1 MLNSFCFTSLVLF
14 LNEHCPVYTLIERTE
29 VCIRGREK
37 VETLSVWKNTSIKL
51 NACHFLSIEFFI
63 ENYLR
68 VCDIT
73 NRPVTRPKRT
83 LFTSNLMSTWLLW
96 LLQVSNKWSEG
107 YIIKVPKDINITN
120 FIKIILVCIWESVKQ
135 AKTIPSTLQTSF
147 FKQTAICVNG
157 NWNKH
162 SLE

>member
-51 NACHFLSIEFFI
+51 NACRFLSIEFFI
-63 ENYLR
+63 ENYWR

-73 NRPVTRPKRT
+73 NRPVTRAKENVIYKQ
-83 LFTSNLMSTWLLW
+83 LNVNMVAVIITS
-96 LLQVSNKWSEG
+96 
-107 YIIKVPKDINITN
+107 I
-120 FIKIILVCIWESVKQ
+120 
-135 AKTIPSTLQTSF
+135 
-147 FKQTAICVNG
+147 
-157 NWNKH
+157 
-162 SLE
+162 